1 VRDPG
6 ALHRRDMPRS
16 PLVVL
21 ALAAVGCKSAP
32 APAVWID
39 DDYEAA
45 RLQAARSKLPL
56 AVEVWAPW

>member
-1 VRDPG
+1 
-6 ALHRRDMPRS
+6 MPRS

-56 AVEVWAPW
+56 AVEVCRRAAS